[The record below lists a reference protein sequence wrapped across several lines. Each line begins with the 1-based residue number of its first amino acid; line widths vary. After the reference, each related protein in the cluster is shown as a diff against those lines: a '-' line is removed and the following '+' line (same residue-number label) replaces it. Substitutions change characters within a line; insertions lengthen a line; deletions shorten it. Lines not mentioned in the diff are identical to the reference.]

1 MDEHQIQ
8 SSGIQTFN
16 DVKMSQIC
24 DQNIYL
30 MYGNWL
36 HTTYLSTWMQLIQQT
51 FFFHFCISYL
61 VNIANSSRG

>member
-30 MYGNWL
+30 MYGN
-36 HTTYLSTWMQLIQQT
+36 
-51 FFFHFCISYL
+51 
-61 VNIANSSRG
+61 

>member
-24 DQNIYL
+24 DKKHLFNVRLLI
-30 MYGNWL
+30 
-36 HTTYLSTWMQLIQQT
+36 TYYILKHMDAVDSTD
-51 FFFHFCISYL
+51 FFFFPLLHLLLSEHCK
-61 VNIANSSRG
+61 